1 MATGIEWTNETWNPV
16 SGCTRVTAGCDNCY
30 AVGQTYRC
38 ECMGQEKYAGLT
50 VLDKRGRRRF
60 NGVVRCHE
68 KALAIPLKWK
78 KGKMIFV
85 NSMSDLFHKDVPL
98 EFIKKVFD
106 VIRRCP
112 QHVFQVLTKRPER
125 VAELDADLDW
135 PDNLWMGVTVED
147 GSVTHRIDLL
157 RDECRAKMKW
167 LSIEPLIGPIPGLRL
182 PGIDWVVV
190 GGESGS
196 RGRPLRKD
204 WIDDIRDLCNRA
216 GVPFFFKQW
225 GRLRNNPDPNDPTA
239 KKKKKNGRT
248 AKGGMRIDGCVCQ
261 GFPKSDI
268 IQKKRRRLRDD

>member
-38 ECMGQEKYAGLT
+38 ESMGQEKYAGLT
-50 VLDKRGRRRF
+50 VLDKRGKRHF
-60 NGVVRCHE
+60 NGVVRCHDS
-68 KALAIPLKWK
+68 ALAKPLKWK

-98 EFIKKVFD
+98 EFVKKVFD

-147 GSVTHRIDLL
+147 NNVLHRIDLL
-157 RDECRAKMKW
+157 RDECSAKMKW
-167 LSIEPLIGPIPGLRL
+167 LSVEPLLGPIPGLCL
-182 PGIDWVVV
+182 LDIDWVVV

-196 RGRPLRKD
+196 RGRPIRKD
-204 WIDDIRDLCNRA
+204 WIDDIRDLCGRA

-225 GRLRNNPDPNDPTA
+225 GRLQNNPDPNDPTA
-239 KKKKKNGRT
+239 KENGGT
-248 AKGGMRIDGCVCQ
+248 AKGGKHLDGHISQ
-261 GFPKSDI
+261 GFPEPDI
-268 IQKKRRRLRDD
+268 VLKKRRELRDG